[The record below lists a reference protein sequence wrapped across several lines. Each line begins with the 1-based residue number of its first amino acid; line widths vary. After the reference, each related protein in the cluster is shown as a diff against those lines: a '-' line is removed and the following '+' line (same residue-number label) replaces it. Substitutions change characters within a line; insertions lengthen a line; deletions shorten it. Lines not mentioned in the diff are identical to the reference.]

1 MRSGMFWTLLLAW
14 WALASGCAGASAN
27 TQTLNFGDTTLR
39 VEVVATQAERARGLM
54 YRKHLGN
61 NDGMLFVYPDTA
73 PRSFWMKDT
82 TLPLSIAFIN
92 KRGKILRIREMTP
105 LDIKPV
111 KSVVPASYAVEV
123 NRGWF
128 EANGVAVGDIVKPLP
143 PLASE

>member
-1 MRSGMFWTLLLAW
+1 
-14 WALASGCAGASAN
+14 
-27 TQTLNFGDTTLR
+27 
-39 VEVVATQAERARGLM
+39 M
-54 YRKHLGN
+54 YRKHLGK

-82 TLPLSIAFIN
+82 TIPLSIAFIN

-105 LDIKPV
+105 LDVKPV
-111 KSVVPASYAVEV
+111 KSVVPASYAVEA

-128 EANGVAVGDIVKPLP
+128 EANGVKVGDIVKPLP